1 MSQYNVYCSWIYQI
15 NCDDYRLYG
24 DTRKVKKDYY
34 VQEEDGELIVN
45 TAYKDGN
52 QYVQHVRNGQ
62 SCDKLLVE
70 QSKVYNFERYY
81 QRNKSFPGI
90 RHVVMKVKNVDK
102 IYYEDFFCV
111 VCSYDKSVFR

>member
-1 MSQYNVYCSWIYQI
+1 M
-15 NCDDYRLYG
+15 
-24 DTRKVKKDYY
+24 KKDYY

-45 TAYKDGN
+45 TVYKDGN

-70 QSKVYNFERYY
+70 QSKVYNVERYY

-90 RHVVMKVKNVDK
+90 RHVVMKVKNVDN
-102 IYYEDFFCV
+102 IYCEDFFCV
-111 VCSYDKSVFR
+111 ARSSDKSIFR